1 MMKVD
6 PKIAFWL
13 GVITVIAQGISQGTI
28 HLTNVV
34 PVNWI
39 PYVTGWMGL
48 ISFINVSLLTALNG
62 FSSNASGPLA
72 PPPTILE
79 AKKIM
84 TEANTAAAKSL

>member
-1 MMKVD
+1 MKVD
-6 PKIAFWL
+6 PKITFWL

-34 PVNWI
+34 PADWI
-39 PYVTGWMGL
+39 PYVSGWMGL

-72 PPPTILE
+72 PPPTIPE
-79 AKKIM
+79 AKRIM
-84 TEANTAAAKSL
+84 NEAVGAIGAAKP